1 MKVADVRNFNQIKL
15 ILENKNE
22 IKIEICDLE
31 ELDLFIS
38 LISKDLDKFPILMV
52 LKAAIIE
59 FVLNGFK
66 AYQKRKFFEINNFSL
81 FDDYEKGNELFK
93 QELTSGSINTTKFK
107 DSDPFLYIHFQKLDN
122 ALITKVVNNFGMSKE
137 EYSIVLNLM
146 EKGKLITGV
155 NSSFEHNKY
164 AEGAG
169 LGILLIFS
177 MLKNSGVSLENL
189 GFESKNNETCFYLKI
204 PYTLFAKE

>member
-66 AYQKRKFFEINNFSL
+66 AYQKRKFFEINNYSL
-81 FDDYEKGNELFK
+81 FDDYEKGNELMDC
-93 QELTSGSINTTKFK
+93 ES
-107 DSDPFLYIHFQKLDN
+107 
-122 ALITKVVNNFGMSKE
+122 VNCVAPLCRKTRGHVSPKAR
-137 EYSIVLNLM
+137 
-146 EKGKLITGV
+146 
-155 NSSFEHNKY
+155 SS
-164 AEGAG
+164 
-169 LGILLIFS
+169 LPS
-177 MLKNSGVSLENL
+177 PS
-189 GFESKNNETCFYLKI
+189 
-204 PYTLFAKE
+204 